1 MYQAISLGEE
11 AFKDQKLEIY
21 EIKYFPYLMT
31 HASNKH
37 AHFHSALSNPKLKEK
52 RWPSIYTLRID
63 LMRT

>member
-52 RWPSIYTLRID
+52 R
-63 LMRT
+63 